1 VQGEIVSALTKK
13 PVLNPRQLKTLEI
26 YWKAATSG
34 EPALAV
40 DAVGTRLA
48 ADGEVDLN
56 QATDFARGSLRSFG
70 RRLRATLTKVPVQFG
85 KDSMGDGFAD
95 EIPLLAMFDISKGS
109 TGEVRHRLTSDGIVA
124 VKAALGLSS
133 RGKAAVSTVDEDYDP
148 AEVVALGMSQG
159 AASQIMRVAESKG
172 MGIDEAIKLMTAMM
186 GVG

>member
-13 PVLNPRQLKTLEI
+13 PVLKPRQLKTLEI

-48 ADGEVDLN
+48 
-56 QATDFARGSLRSFG
+56 
-70 RRLRATLTKVPVQFG
+70 
-85 KDSMGDGFAD
+85 DSMGDGFAD

-186 GVG
+186 GAG